1 MPQLRQELLLDR
13 PDLERGKMT
22 QGVYD
27 LIEQV
32 TIASPINDLLH
43 GNASLKREALA
54 YLRQEGLYKRAPFT
68 PPEWITEC
76 LNAMTSEEM
85 EQLQKCRTN
94 HEAYIFLD
102 DYRHRRRLAM
112 ARRPEPQPKAR
123 PMKKRGPKINDQ
135 TERLR
140 LASGMTPQQF
150 AAHFHITVQATY
162 IWNERNGR
170 PLRKKTYARRKG

>member
-68 PPEWITEC
+68 PPEWITEA
-76 LNAMTSEEM
+76 LGTMTP
-85 EQLQKCRTN
+85 EQIEALKKCKDKG
-94 HEAYIFLD
+94 EAYRLL
-102 DYRHRRRLAM
+102 YEHRHSRISGQDSRKRRGGRHV
-112 ARRPEPQPKAR
+112 RDEVHQ
-123 PMKKRGPKINDQ
+123 
-135 TERLR
+135 ERLR
-140 LASGMTPQQF
+140 LAPNMTPKQF
-150 AAHFHITVQATY
+150 AAHFHVSLVYAY
-162 IWNERNGR
+162 AWNRTHGDIMRRTGTPGQGR
-170 PLRKKTYARRKG
+170 PRRKG